1 MDRPMTAKPNM
12 IPRVVGPI
20 AISIIALAF
29 GVGVSAQ
36 GQERDRFGL
45 ADLEPAAG
53 APTPD
58 RSLATPA
65 DAMWLSLAFA
75 IDDFRQGVMVT
86 PDAEVAKDPTE
97 PLTPEKEIAFLRAQV
112 AELQAALD
120 EAERAKESLT
130 YRLSLWT
137 MADISAAED
146 VIARTGLDTDLLLLR
161 LAEAQAMI
169 ANQGGPFIPLDDT
182 IDNIAQDASLQALDT
197 HVDRWDGLR
206 QLLLQLPLAEPMDE
220 FRTTSRFGERVD
232 PINGRRAFHAGLDFA
247 GPMRSTIRVTAP
259 GTVIWAGVK
268 GGYGRMVEVDH
279 GLGLTTRYA
288 HLSAILVEEGD
299 EVAYRTPVG
308 LLGNSGR
315 STGPHL
321 HYEIRLD
328 GEPID
333 PVPFVDAGR
342 YVFKATD

>member
-1 MDRPMTAKPNM
+1 MRAKPN
-12 IPRVVGPI
+12 GPLGLI
-20 AISIIALAF
+20 KPLAVSALAF
-29 GVGVSAQ
+29 AFAIALPAQ

-53 APTPD
+53 AAHPE
-58 RSLATPA
+58 RILATPD

-75 IDDFRQGVMVT
+75 IEDFRRGVMVE
-86 PDAEVAKDPTE
+86 PDLETAKDPDQ
-97 PLTPEKEIAFLRAQV
+97 PLTPEEEIIALRAQV
-112 AELQAALD
+112 AALQAALD

-146 VIARTGLDTDLLLLR
+146 VIARTGLDADVLLLR
-161 LAEAQAMI
+161 LAAAQET
-169 ANQGGPFIPLDDT
+169 ANQGGPFVPLDET
-182 IDNIAQDASLQALDT
+182 IAGAAQDASLQALDT

-206 QLLLQLPLAEPMDE
+206 QLLLRLPLAEPMDE
-220 FRTTSRFGERVD
+220 FRSTSFFGERVD

-259 GTVIWAGVK
+259 GTVIWAGIRS
-268 GGYGRMVEVDH
+268 GYGQLVEVDH
-279 GLGLTTRYA
+279 GLGITTRYA
-288 HLSAILVEEGD
+288 HLSAILVDVGD

-333 PVPFVDAGR
+333 PAPFVDAGR
-342 YVFKATD
+342 YVFKAQN